1 MNSKDNQNTEFKKQR
16 KRRLGREPGRGY
28 YLIHSK
34 KNIHI
39 EVLDDNDVNEI
50 KDDSLIHFYS
60 ETSNTNNSIFKDD
73 SLD

>member
-39 EVLDDNDVNEI
+39 GVLDDNDVNEI
-50 KDDSLIHFYS
+50 KDD
-60 ETSNTNNSIFKDD
+60 N
-73 SLD
+73 